1 MHVLFFNFHAL
12 KPIHPRKLNIE
23 KTGMAPDIVDLN
35 LKQNVKNLQTT
46 SSADSDYSY
55 LPLYII

>member
-12 KPIHPRKLNIE
+12 KPIRPRKLNIE
-23 KTGMAPDIVDLN
+23 KTGMAPDIVD

>member
-1 MHVLFFNFHAL
+1 MHVLFIFHAL
-12 KPIHPRKLNIE
+12 KPIRPRKLNIE
-23 KTGMAPDIVDLN
+23 KTGMAPDIVN